1 MRTREEIDKDIAR
14 HRKLLHRAVGNH
26 ILPVINYHHY
36 CIVELLKEREEVLNE
51 GYAEFKASIRS
62 GLIELFIKKQDQII
76 LNGNI
81 TDEP

>member
-14 HRKLLHRAVGNH
+14 HRKLLHRAVGNR

-51 GYAEFKASIRS
+51 GYAEFKANIMP